1 MRRLLAFFCTVVLVL
16 GTVVSVQALNLITNP
31 GFETGDFTG
40 WNVSNQTG
48 GYGSFFVT
56 NANTAPLSGHTTVGP
71 ADGLFYAVS
80 DQSGPGAY
88 VLWQTFTVA
97 SPAVSVILSFDMF
110 VNDYYD
116 QGPIV
121 NPAGLDY
128 TTGPNQHGRVDILSA
143 GSDPFDTGA
152 GVLANFYLDVDPG
165 SDPNPY
171 TSYLFDITALVGGGG
186 DFMLRF
192 AQVQTQ
198 FYLNM
203 GVDNASVDF
212 TAVPEPATLLL
223 LGSGL
228 LGFLGFRNKFR
239 L

>member
-1 MRRLLAFFCTVVLVL
+1 MKRLLACFCTVVLVL
-16 GTVVSVQALNLITNP
+16 GTVVSVHALNLITNP

-48 GYGSFFVT
+48 GSGSFFVT
-56 NANTAPLSGHTTVGP
+56 NANTAPLTQRRTVGP
-71 ADGLFYAVS
+71 ANGLFYAVS
-80 DQSGPGAY
+80 DQWGPGAY
-88 VLWQTFTVA
+88 ALWQTFTVA
-97 SPAVSVILSFDMF
+97 SPAASVILSFDMF
-110 VNDYYD
+110 VNDYD

-121 NPAGLDY
+121 NPAGLSY

-143 GSDPFDTGA
+143 GSNPFDTGA

-165 SDPNPY
+165 SAPNPY

-198 FYLNM
+198 ALLHM

-228 LGFLGFRNKFR
+228 LGFLGFRKKFR